1 MTDSGLIEQNLEI
14 IRHKNVPVKIIFSK
28 CHLSWIFLVEEMLRS
43 VILMTDPSFYI
54 KNDICFIE
62 INREKA
68 NLNSH

>member
-1 MTDSGLIEQNLEI
+1 MSLL
-14 IRHKNVPVKIIFSK
+14 K
-28 CHLSWIFLVEEMLRS
+28 LSFQSVILVGFYLVEEMLRS